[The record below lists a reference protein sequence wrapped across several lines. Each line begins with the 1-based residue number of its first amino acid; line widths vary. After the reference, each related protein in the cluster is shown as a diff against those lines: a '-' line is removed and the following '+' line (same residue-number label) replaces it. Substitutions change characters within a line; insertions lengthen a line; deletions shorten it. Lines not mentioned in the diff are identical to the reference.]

1 MTDQQLSKKS
11 TVIIII
17 TITTIIF
24 MMIGYIINKKTPE
37 NWLVKYKTNLNERGL
52 IYLNAIDKI
61 VVDLG
66 VQKKMRQ
73 IHLSRNVTAVII
85 SQDELLSST
94 VPGISRVVL
103 LPESLI
109 YNTPVNNNFD
119 EKVDKMMKIVNDK
132 IQDDLLIRLNLYY
145 EIAKE
150 TIDEENK
157 FYMNQLEKV
166 ELINSRVQKDK
177 ALGENNVPNNKNL
190 KLDNLIDLFIF
201 NGVNDQN
208 AEISALENFLADNST
223 TNLPNISKVLE
234 LLRKKYESA
243 SLEDNLLLV
252 RFEKMMA
259 RVSKLNFLEVS
270 YYILHV
276 NKKPS
281 MFFTIATAAFAGL
294 VTSTFSLYM
303 YFVFRREIK
312 EFRLRN
318 PL

>member
-276 NKKPS
+276 NKKPT